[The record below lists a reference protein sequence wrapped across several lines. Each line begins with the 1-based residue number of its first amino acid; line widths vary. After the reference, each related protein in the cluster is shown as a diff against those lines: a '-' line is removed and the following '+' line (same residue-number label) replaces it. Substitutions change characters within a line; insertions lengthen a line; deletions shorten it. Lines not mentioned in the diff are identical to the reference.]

1 MDKTLTIVVPT
12 YNMEK
17 YLEKCL
23 SSLIINDKELLKCL
37 EVLVVI
43 DGATDGSCEIAHSF
57 EKECPETFRV
67 IEKENGNYGSCVNR
81 GLKEASGK
89 YIKILDADD
98 WFNTEAFEKY
108 LRRLQNIDVDLVLN
122 DFCRINAN
130 GEVISRM
137 RYADFTEYK
146 VFGIKE
152 VPSRIYMWMHG
163 VAWKTSLLHRIHYK
177 QTEGISYT
185 DQEWIFLPMT
195 SVDKIFY
202 MPLYIYQY
210 FVEREGQTCDADT
223 IQKNINQEMK
233 GLKVMLNEY
242 EGVKNLNPAIPYLEG
257 RLLSRIIFIYSS
269 YLTWRTCMR
278 IDELINFDYFLKEN
292 YPQIYSLSEDS
303 IVYKEFGR
311 QYFFIKLWRETG
323 RFVFETKE
331 YRFLKLKNTCLL
343 FIRRFIKKPIRKLI
357 KCNRP
362 VSFGTT
368 SHESEGYVN
377 CCTHLYQTHYAKNL
391 A

>member
-146 VFGIKE
+146 V
-152 VPSRIYMWMHG
+152 
-163 VAWKTSLLHRIHYK
+163 
-177 QTEGISYT
+177 
-185 DQEWIFLPMT
+185 
-195 SVDKIFY
+195 
-202 MPLYIYQY
+202 
-210 FVEREGQTCDADT
+210 
-223 IQKNINQEMK
+223 
-233 GLKVMLNEY
+233 
-242 EGVKNLNPAIPYLEG
+242 
-257 RLLSRIIFIYSS
+257 
-269 YLTWRTCMR
+269 
-278 IDELINFDYFLKEN
+278 
-292 YPQIYSLSEDS
+292 
-303 IVYKEFGR
+303 
-311 QYFFIKLWRETG
+311 
-323 RFVFETKE
+323 
-331 YRFLKLKNTCLL
+331 
-343 FIRRFIKKPIRKLI
+343 
-357 KCNRP
+357 
-362 VSFGTT
+362 
-368 SHESEGYVN
+368 
-377 CCTHLYQTHYAKNL
+377 L